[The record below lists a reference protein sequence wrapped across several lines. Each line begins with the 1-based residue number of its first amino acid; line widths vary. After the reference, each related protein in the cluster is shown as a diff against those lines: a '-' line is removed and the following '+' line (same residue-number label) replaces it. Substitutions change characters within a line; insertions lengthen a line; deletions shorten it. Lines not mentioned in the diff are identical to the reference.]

1 MGRSKAMFRLA
12 EWALLAGL
20 GLAPG
25 FSAARDTLPPRD
37 TSGATVTDA
46 RGFRLTQRFA
56 EPSVIAGGHL
66 RVNYLLENTGPA
78 RSDVR
83 LEIFFLLE
91 NTALISAPETCRHG
105 PSLSGQ
111 EALACDLGN
120 FPGGSQRTFSVT
132 VATSAR
138 SRPSVTASA
147 FIGELR
153 ADATARVVYDTVS
166 DSDGDGVSDFI
177 ETLRRT
183 DPHSAASVDRREAR
197 IDVLALYTGAAAN
210 RYPGSVENR
219 INHFFNVANQ
229 AYFSSAARIR
239 LRPVHFQKIVYPA
252 AAPAETMLD
261 ELLHGGNS
269 AFANVNRL
277 RQRHGAD
284 LVVLFDT
291 AKGAS
296 RCGLAPVGGY
306 GRQGDFSD
314 PREQDFGFAWIAIDC
329 PEDLV
334 LAHELGHNM
343 GLTHSRR
350 EDGAGGAF
358 DHATG
363 FGVDGEFATI
373 MASPARFSVPERT
386 PVFSNPELSCG
397 GFACG
402 RPVGEAS
409 AADAVAALNI
419 VAPQVELWRQTVLP
433 GLPAIPGRSV
443 VGGAT
448 AARLALAGQIND
460 EPAYTETAGEGDV
473 LRLLAEVEVDPGH
486 IGQTGSFHILVTTD
500 SRQFHQLDR
509 EIGLTLW
516 DGTLGDLRSATF
528 ERELRRIERFHIID
542 NYQVPAN
549 LGGVELLIFL
559 AYQAAGDII
568 YRPQPLRL
576 RFRDRKPAP

>member
-1 MGRSKAMFRLA
+1 MGRSRTIFAMTAMAWL
-12 EWALLAGL
+12 GL
-20 GLAPG
+20 GPG
-25 FSAARDTLPPRD
+25 FSAAARDTLPPRD
-37 TSGATVTDA
+37 VSGATVTDA
-46 RGFRLTQRFA
+46 RGFHLTQRFA
-56 EPSVIAGGHL
+56 KPGVIAGGHL
-66 RVNYLLENTGPA
+66 RVNYQLENTGPP
-78 RSDVR
+78 RPDVR

-91 NTALISAPETCRHG
+91 NTTLVSAPETCRHG

-111 EALACDLGN
+111 EALACDFGE
-120 FPGGSQRTFSVT
+120 FPSGSQRAFSIT
-132 VATSAR
+132 VATSAK

-147 FIGELR
+147 FAGELR
-153 ADATARVVYDTVS
+153 ADATAHVVHDTIS
-166 DSDGDGVSDFI
+166 DSDGDGISDFI

-183 DPHSAASVDRREAR
+183 DPQSAASVDRREAR

-210 RYPGSVENR
+210 LYPGGVENR

-239 LRPVHFQKIVYPA
+239 LRPVHFQRIVYPA

-269 AFANVNRL
+269 AFAGVNRL
-277 RQRHGAD
+277 RQRYGAD
-284 LVVLFDT
+284 FVVLFDT
-291 AKGAS
+291 ARGAS

-402 RPVGEAS
+402 RPVGESS
-409 AADAVAALNI
+409 AADAVAALDI
-419 VAPQVELWRQTVLP
+419 VAPQIELWRQTALP
-433 GLPAIPGRSV
+433 PLPAIRGQSML
-443 VGGAT
+443 GGAT
-448 AARLALAGQIND
+448 AARLALAGQVND
-460 EPAYTETAGEGDV
+460 ELAYATTVREGDV
-473 LRLLAEVEVDPGH
+473 LRLLAEVEVDPEH
-486 IGQTGSFHILVTTD
+486 IGRVGSFHILITAD
-500 SRQFHQLDR
+500 SEQFHQLDR

-516 DGTLGDLRSATF
+516 DGTLGNLRSATF

-549 LGGVELLIFL
+549 LDGIELLVFL
-559 AYQAAGDII
+559 AYQTGGDIV

-576 RFRDRKPAP
+576 LFRD

>member
-1 MGRSKAMFRLA
+1 MDRSNCISRLA
-12 EWALLAGL
+12 DLALLALLGPGL
-20 GLAPG
+20 G
-25 FSAARDTLPPRD
+25 FSAAARDTLPPVD
-37 TSGATVTDA
+37 TTTATVTDA

-78 RSDVR
+78 RSGVR

-91 NTALISAPETCRHG
+91 NTTLVSAPDACRHG

-111 EALACDLGN
+111 EALACDLGD
-120 FPGGSQRTFSVT
+120 FPLDGHRSLSVT

-147 FIGELR
+147 FVGELR
-153 ADATARVVYDTVS
+153 ADATAHVVHDTVS
-166 DSDGDGVSDFI
+166 DSDGDGVSNFI

-183 DPHSAASVDRREAR
+183 DPRDAASVDRRDAR
-197 IDVLALYTGAAAN
+197 IDVLALYTTAAADL
-210 RYPGSVENR
+210 YPGSVENR

-229 AYFSSAARIR
+229 AYFSSAARFR
-239 LRPVHFQKIVYPA
+239 LRPVHFQRIGYPA
-252 AAPAETMLD
+252 AAPADTMLD

-269 AFANVNRL
+269 AFARVNDL
-277 RQRHGAD
+277 RQRYGAD
-284 LVVLFDT
+284 LVVLFDA
-291 AKGAS
+291 AKGES

-314 PREQDFGFAWIAIDC
+314 PREQEFGFAWIAIDC

-343 GLTHSRR
+343 GLTHSHR
-350 EDGAGGAF
+350 EDGAGGTF

-397 GFACG
+397 GFTCG
-402 RPVGEAS
+402 RPVGEPF
-409 AADAVAALNI
+409 AANATAVLNI
-419 VAPQVELWRQTVLP
+419 VAPQIELWRQTALP
-433 GLPAIPGRSV
+433 RLPAIRGKSV
-443 VGGAT
+443 LGSAT
-448 AARLALAGQIND
+448 SARLALAGQIND
-460 EPAYTETAGEGDV
+460 EPAYTATAGEGDV
-473 LRLLAEVEVDPGH
+473 LRLLAEVEVDPEH
-486 IGQTGSFHILVTTD
+486 IGQTGSFHILITVD
-500 SRQFHQLDR
+500 SEQFHQFDR

-516 DGTLGDLRSATF
+516 NGTLGDLRAATF
-528 ERELRRIERFHIID
+528 ERELRRTERFHIID
-542 NYQVPAN
+542 NYLVPAN
-549 LGGVELLIFL
+549 LGGIELQVFL
-559 AYQAAGDII
+559 AYQAAGDVI

-576 RFRDRKPAP
+576 LFAD